1 MDDYIFRIDP
11 LRNARPSLTSLRSY
25 ARLARRDVDNRVTED
40 RGDEGNTAT
49 KDGGD
54 TEAGSERE
62 VECGQPENEDG
73 TYRKMKK
80 TKTSEIT
87 RLLSALA
94 SGLKDLGFLFPVNF
108 HAVHMPLKAG

>member
-1 MDDYIFRIDP
+1 MTSRS
-11 LRNARPSLTSLRSY
+11 SLTSSRSHTRP
-25 ARLARRDVDNRVTED
+25 ARQDEDNRVAED
-40 RGDEGNTAT
+40 RGEEGNTAT

-108 HAVHMPLKAG
+108 QAVHMPLKAG